1 MAGLHSVLLTF
12 LLNFTPPPKLHSIVL
27 ISLLLLDDETS
38 GASTTSASQRPRAEA
53 PLSGCLPAHK
63 DQNLLQG
70 LVSSTSADPP
80 RPPAPLQDAGRRLRG
95 LDDQHTEKQTA
106 TSTSAPAER
115 PAGFYAAH
123 LLPAGRS
130 LRGSRVHLF
139 LLHRGLENLLVLRGT
154 GHFITERA
162 EQGRAGQ
169 GGGEGW
175 RRRLRQDGGGNNSEE
190 AELVSRGRHPIS
202 REVLEKRK
210 RVL

>member
-1 MAGLHSVLLTF
+1 M
-12 LLNFTPPPKLHSIVL
+12 
-27 ISLLLLDDETS
+27 
-38 GASTTSASQRPRAEA
+38 
-53 PLSGCLPAHK
+53 
-63 DQNLLQG
+63 
-70 LVSSTSADPP
+70 SSTSADPH
-80 RPPAPLQDAGRRLRG
+80 PPAPPLQDAGRRLRG

-130 LRGSRVHLF
+130 LHGSRVHLF

-202 REVLEKRK
+202 REVLEERK
-210 RVL
+210 RVLRPPGGGEEQQSTSYSRPAGQRGCEGAVHPKERVCVCVCVDGASEGCNS